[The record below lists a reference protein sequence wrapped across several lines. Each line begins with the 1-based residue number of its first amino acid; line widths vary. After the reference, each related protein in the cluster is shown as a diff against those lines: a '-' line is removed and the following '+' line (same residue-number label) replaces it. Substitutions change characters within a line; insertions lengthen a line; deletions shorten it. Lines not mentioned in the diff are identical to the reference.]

1 MTCYASTAAEDDPAV
16 DSGTNL
22 ALNVATDEDAG
33 TEAVTVTVD

>member
-22 ALNVATDEDAG
+22 ALNVADSDE
-33 TEAVTVTVD
+33 TTPVTVTVD